1 MKAKFQVKFVIS
13 IIILAIVIW
22 AISCA
27 VNPVTGKKEFMLLT
41 QSDEIA
47 LGKQSDRDVVA
58 TYGLYPDQNLQNYI
72 NTIGKKMAKL
82 SHRPN
87 LDWQFRLLDSPVINA
102 FAVPGGFV
110 YITRGIL
117 AYLNNEAELAGVV
130 GHEIGHVTARHSA
143 KDYSKAMVA
152 QIGFG
157 IGGMLSETF
166 RKYSGLAQAGTQLLF
181 LKFSRDHER
190 QADALGVEYSTKAG
204 YDSRNMANFF
214 VTLQRLNPQSPQGGL
229 PSWFSTHPNPVE
241 RVQSIKKDAQKWEAN
256 IPQKQL
262 AVNRN
267 AYLQKING
275 LVFGEDP
282 RQGYRENNMFYH
294 PQLKFQFPVPTG
306 WGLANT
312 PSQVQ
317 MYNQAQDAV
326 IIFSLAKGASPTAA
340 ADQFLQQSGAVV
352 QSRQNTNVNGL
363 PGHMV
368 ISQIADQQSGS
379 TIAVVSY
386 FIKMNQNIFVFHGF
400 STLDKFNSYLS
411 ALKQPMRGFKRLTDR
426 RKINVKPARLAIKK
440 VNRRQSLRQALK
452 SFGVADKDLEKIAI
466 LNGRNLNDVI
476 QANTLIKVVQK

>member
-1 MKAKFQVKFVIS
+1 MSAKFQIKLIIS
-13 IIILAIVIW
+13 VVVLSLIVW

-41 QSDEIA
+41 QNDEIA

-58 TYGLYPDQNLQNYI
+58 TYGVYQDQNLQNYI
-72 NTIGKKMAKL
+72 NSIGKKIAKL

-130 GHEIGHVTARHSA
+130 GHEIGHVAARHSA
-143 KDYSKAMVA
+143 KSYSKAMVA
-152 QIGFG
+152 QLGFG

-166 RKYSGLAQAGTQLLF
+166 RKYSGLAQFGTQMLF

-214 VTLQRLNPQSPQGGL
+214 VTLQRLNPQSAQGGL
-229 PSWFSTHPNPVE
+229 PGWFSTHPNPAE

-256 IPQKQL
+256 VPQKQL

-267 AYLQKING
+267 GYLQKING

-294 PQLKFQFPVPTG
+294 PQLKFQFPVPAQ

-326 IIFSLAKGASPTAA
+326 VFFTLAQGNSPTAA
-340 ADQFLQQSGAVV
+340 ANQFLQQSGAVV

-363 PGHMV
+363 PAHTV

-379 TIAVVSY
+379 TIAVISY
-386 FIKMNQNIFVFHGF
+386 FIKMDQNIFVFHGF
-400 STLDKFNSYLS
+400 TTPDKFNAYL
-411 ALKQPMRGFKRLTDR
+411 AKLKQPMRGFKRLTDR
-426 RKINVKPARLAIKK
+426 RKINVKPARIAIKK
-440 VNRRQSLRQALK
+440 VTRQRTLRQALQ
-452 SFGVADKDLEKIAI
+452 SFGVAAADLEKIAI
-466 LNGRNLNDVI
+466 LNERNLNDVI
-476 QANTLIKVVQK
+476 PANTLIKVVQK

>member
-1 MKAKFQVKFVIS
+1 MQKKVWLRLVGLFLLIT
-13 IIILAIVIW
+13 IVVW
-22 AISCA
+22 GISCA
-27 VNPVTGKKEFMLLT
+27 INPVTGKREFMLLT
-41 QSDEIA
+41 QNDEIA
-47 LGKQSDRDVVA
+47 LGRQADKDVVS

-72 NTIGKKMAKL
+72 TTIGKKMAKL

-102 FAVPGGFV
+102 FAVPGGFI

-117 AYLNNEAELAGVV
+117 AYLNNEAELAGVI

-166 RKYSGLAQAGTQLLF
+166 RKYSGLAQFGTQMLF

-190 QADALGVEYSTKAG
+190 QSDELGVEYSTKAG

-214 VTLQRLNPQSPQGGL
+214 VTLQRLNPQSAQGGL
-229 PSWFSTHPNPVE
+229 PSWFSTHPNPAE
-241 RVQSIKKDAQKWEAN
+241 RVQNIKKNAQKWEAN
-256 IPQKQL
+256 VAQKQL

-267 AYLQKING
+267 SYLQKING
-275 LVFGEDP
+275 LIFGEDP

-294 PQLKFQFPVPTG
+294 PQLKFQFPVPAG
-306 WGLANT
+306 WGLSNT

-317 MYNQAQDAV
+317 MFNQAQDAV
-326 IIFSLAKGASPTAA
+326 IIFTLAKGNSPSAA

-363 PGHMV
+363 PAHKM
-368 ISQIADQQSGS
+368 ISQITDQQSGS
-379 TIAVVSY
+379 TIALISY
-386 FIKMNQNIFVFHGF
+386 FIKTDQNIYVFHGF
-400 STLDKFNSYLS
+400 SSPDKFNSYLPK
-411 ALKQPMRGFKRLTDR
+411 LEQPMRGYKRLTDR

-440 VNRRQSLRQALK
+440 VTRRQSLRQALK

-466 LNGRNLNDVI
+466 LNGMNLSDVI
-476 QANTLIKVVQK
+476 QANTLIKIVQK